1 MSTGAPAR
9 YVMQR
14 GSPFRAPGACNDAVI
29 SCIRKK
35 LLRKGTEKQTEGRNS
50 VKKFLPSVVALA
62 Q

>member
-1 MSTGAPAR
+1 M
-9 YVMQR
+9 
-14 GSPFRAPGACNDAVI
+14 SPFRAPGAHNDAVI